1 MDMIRKIA
9 LGIIFIASGLG
20 MSMYADDKPRFPGGE
35 EALKKYV
42 KENTRYP
49 ETAKENGVEGVV
61 VVDFM
66 VEINGQLQN
75 FKVEKFIDPDLETE
89 ALRLVKGMPA
99 WIPAEKEGS
108 PVVAPAKV
116 EVPFIL
122 E

>member
-1 MDMIRKIA
+1 MKKIITA
-9 LGIIFIASGLG
+9 MAIFAMGFGINA
-20 MSMYADDKPRFPGGE
+20 YADSAPQFPGGE
-35 EALKKYV
+35 KALKKYV

-49 ETAKENGVEGVV
+49 ETAKENGVEGIVV
-61 VVDFM
+61 IDFI

-75 FKVEKFIDPDLETE
+75 FKVEKFVDPDLETE
-89 ALRLVKGMPA
+89 ALRIVKGMPA

-116 EVPFIL
+116 DVPFIL